1 MRISS
6 TIATA
11 VLCLAALPVEATNPT
26 PTLTLFNNAN
36 SPMTD
41 VAYAPTGTNRWF
53 AMDGGAIAAHGKAT
67 VALSGAACVYDL
79 RFRFEDRVTMT
90 VKAWNACTNPVIEV
104 GRHVAPAGTLP
115 AKAG

>member
-1 MRISS
+1 MRTCSAV
-6 TIATA
+6 TIAL
-11 VLCLAALPVEATNPT
+11 LCLAALPVEATNPT
-26 PTLTLFNNAN
+26 PTLTLFNNAA

-41 VAYAPTGTNRWF
+41 VAYSPTGTDRWF
-53 AMDGGAIAAHGKAT
+53 AMGGGGIPAHDKAT
-67 VALSGAACVYDL
+67 VALSGSACVYDL

-115 AKAG
+115 AKEG

>member
-1 MRISS
+1 MCLPAFA
-6 TIATA
+6 ATPA
-11 VLCLAALPVEATNPT
+11 
-26 PTLTLFNNAN
+26 LTLFNNAN

-53 AMDGGAIAAHGKAT
+53 AMDGGGIPAHDKAT

-90 VKAWNACTNPVIEV
+90 VKAWNACANPVIEV
-104 GRHVAPAGTLP
+104 GRHVAPAGSLP
-115 AKAG
+115 AKSG

>member
-1 MRISS
+1 MRTCS
-6 TIATA
+6 TITIA
-11 VLCLAALPVEATNPT
+11 VFCLAALNPVQATSPT

-41 VAYAPTGTNRWF
+41 VAYARTGTNRWF
-53 AMDGGAIAAHGKAT
+53 SMQGGEIPAHGKAT
-67 VALSGAACVYDL
+67 VALSGSACVYDL

-90 VKAWNACTNPVIEV
+90 VKAWNACANPVIEV
-104 GRHVAPAGTLP
+104 GRHVAPAGNP

>member
-1 MRISS
+1 MRACS

-11 VLCLAALPVEATNPT
+11 VLCLAALPVEATSPT
-26 PTLTLFNNAN
+26 LTLTLFNNAN

-53 AMDGGAIAAHGKAT
+53 AMGGGGIPAHDKAT
-67 VALSGAACVYDL
+67 VALSGSACVYDL

-115 AKAG
+115 ATEG